1 MKRFLQR
8 RTTTRLLKYHF
19 LTFYSLLLLATLF
32 IILPFSGGAAYA
44 MDITLAWDANSEADL
59 TGYKVYYKTG
69 IPGPPYNGDEAL
81 EGNSPISVPVEE
93 LTNPNSPQYI
103 IHGLSDTET
112 VYLILTAFN
121 ADGMESG
128 YSNEVSLGATNQPPI
143 ASFTADPPSGEAPLL
158 VLFDAT
164 ESRDPDGVVVFHN
177 WDFGDG
183 TAGSG
188 EILTHE
194 YEFPG
199 TYTVSLT
206 VTDDAGATDSATTT
220 VSIAAVVE
228 NQPPVADSNGPYTGT
243 VGELVVFDGSGSFD
257 PDGTIVAYDWD
268 FGDGN
273 TGTGVSPTHAYATDG
288 LFTVTLTVTDDLDA
302 TDEAMDTTTVAQVGM
317 TTIHLGDLA
326 AGKKVKGKSGLWEVF
341 VTVTVHD
348 EACNPVAGAKV
359 IGEWSNAFSGSAAG
373 TTGSTGT
380 AKFKTGKIRGGDSV
394 TFTVI
399 EVEHTTFTYEAY
411 ENHEETTIEVFR
423 K

>member
-1 MKRFLQR
+1 
-8 RTTTRLLKYHF
+8 
-19 LTFYSLLLLATLF
+19 
-32 IILPFSGGAAYA
+32 
-44 MDITLAWDANSEADL
+44 MDVTLAWDANSEAAL
-59 TGYKVYYKTG
+59 AGYKIYYKTG
-69 IPGPPYNGDEAL
+69 IPGPPYSGEGAS
-81 EGNSPISVPVEE
+81 EGNSPISVTVEE
-93 LTNPNSPQYI
+93 LENPNSPHYI

-112 VYLILTAFN
+112 AYLTLTAFN

-128 YSNEVSLGATNQPPI
+128 FSNEVSLGATNQPPI

-188 EILTHE
+188 EILTYE

-206 VTDDAGATDSATTT
+206 VTDDVGATDSATATAT
-220 VSIAAVVE
+220 ISPVEE

-257 PDGTIVAYDWD
+257 PDGTIFAYNWD
-268 FGDGN
+268 FGDGS

-288 LFTVTLTVTDDLDA
+288 LFNVSLTVTDDLGA
-302 TDEAMDTTTVAQVGM
+302 TDEAMDTITVSQIGVS
-317 TTIHLGDLA
+317 TIHIGDLA
-326 AGKKVKGKSGLWEVF
+326 AGKKIKGKRGLWEVF

-348 EACNPVAGAKV
+348 EVCNPVAGAKV
-359 IGEWSNAFSGSAAG
+359 VGEWSNALRGSASG
-373 TTGSTGT
+373 TTARRGT
-380 AKFKTGKIRGGDSV
+380 AKFKTGSIMGGDSV

-399 EVEHTTFTYEAY
+399 EVEHNTFTYDAFG
-411 ENHEETTIEVFR
+411 NHKGTTIDIF
-423 K
+423 KN

>member
-1 MKRFLQR
+1 MRRFLQR
-8 RTTTRLLKYHF
+8 LPTTRLLKYHF
-19 LTFYSLLLLATLF
+19 LTFYSSLLFAALF
-32 IILPFSGGAAYA
+32 IILSFSGGAAYA
-44 MDITLAWDANSEADL
+44 IDATLAWEANSEADL
-59 TGYKVYYKTG
+59 AGYKIYYKTG
-69 IPGPPYNGDEAL
+69 IPGPPYNGKGAS
-81 EGNSPISVPVEE
+81 EGNSPISVAVAE
-93 LTNPNSPQYI
+93 LKNPNSPQYT

-112 VYLILTAFN
+112 VYLTLTAFN
-121 ADGMESG
+121 ADVMESG

-164 ESRDPDGVVVFHN
+164 ESSDPDGVVVSHN

-188 EILTHE
+188 EILTHD

-206 VTDDAGATDSATTT
+206 VTDDAGATDSAAAT
-220 VSIAAVVE
+220 VTIAPVGQ

-257 PDGTIVAYDWD
+257 PDGTIVDYDWD

-273 TGTGVSPTHAYATDG
+273 TGTGVSPTYTYATDG
-288 LFTVTLTVTDDLDA
+288 LFTVTLTVTDDLGA
-302 TDEAMDTTTVAQVGM
+302 TDEAMDTITVTQIGM
-317 TTIHLGDLA
+317 STIHLGDLA
-326 AGKKVKGKSGLWEVF
+326 AGKKVKGKSDLWEVF

-348 EACNPVAGAKV
+348 EACNPLVGARV
-359 IGEWSNAFSGSAAG
+359 SGEWSNALRGPASG
-373 TTGSTGT
+373 TTGRKGT
-380 AKFKTGKIRGGDSV
+380 ATFKTGKIKGGDSV

-399 EVEHTTFTYEAY
+399 EVEHNTFIYDAFD
-411 ENHEETTIEVFR
+411 NHKGTTIDIF
-423 K
+423 KN